1 MIEDF
6 IRKTY
11 GTRTQG
17 ATLKEARKIR
27 SKAKPR
33 TPYGYGI
40 GGGKDQANFRRIRSS
55 LTPSML
61 KHKRPSFI
69 SDLNESRIPFYVPA
83 PRTSRQPR
91 GSDMD
96 IKVKKELEAM
106 SNIVPAPKFKR
117 SPKTPII
124 TTNPRP
130 RNQSNPKRAP
140 SRGMPR
146 RSIFDRNGIPL
157 NPYDGSRLLLDA

>member
-17 ATLKEARKIR
+17 ATLREARKIR

-61 KHKRPSFI
+61 KSQRPSFI

-83 PRTSRQPR
+83 RTGGQPR

-96 IKVKKELEAM
+96 KKVKKELEAM
-106 SNIVPAPKFKR
+106 SNIIPAPKLKT
-117 SPKTPII
+117 PKKPII
-124 TTNPRP
+124 TTQPRP
-130 RNQSNPKRAP
+130 NKIQPRQRMP
-140 SRGMPR
+140 RGMM
-146 RSIFDRNGIPL
+146 FDKDRIPT
-157 NPYDGSRLLLDA
+157 NPYYGNRLLLDA